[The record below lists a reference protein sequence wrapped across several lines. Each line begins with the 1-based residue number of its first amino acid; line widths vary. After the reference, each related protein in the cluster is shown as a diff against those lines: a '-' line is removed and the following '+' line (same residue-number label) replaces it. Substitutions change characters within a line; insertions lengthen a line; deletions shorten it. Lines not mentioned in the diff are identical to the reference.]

1 MLSLLKSL
9 QEQGVITQG
18 DYYFAQLIADKQK
31 DKGYTEPVQNLAILL
46 AALCNWSYTQ
56 GNTCCVLDRFLERNL
71 FGLAYRH
78 TETDFLLLINEKIGS
93 LPISKWQSALAGH
106 IAFTQDPENQIA
118 PLAFQFGAIYFYR
131 AWQDEFRVAQY
142 IKNALKNDRTLSV
155 EPQQIRTLLDRYF
168 PQQQAQ
174 VDWQKVAVA
183 TAVKSPFSVITGGPG
198 TGKTTTVTRL
208 LCVLQELF
216 GGKLHI
222 KLVAPTGKAAARL
235 TESIE
240 NALAQMPISDELRAS
255 IPKTAETLHRLLGVR
270 PFTDSVKYHAHNPL
284 QIDVLVVDET
294 SMIDLPMMAKLVQAL
309 KPETRLILLGDQAQL
324 ASVEAGAV
332 LGEIAQFL
340 T

>member
-31 DKGYTEPVQNLAILL
+31 DKGYAEPVQNLAILL

-78 TETDFLLLINEKIGS
+78 TETDFLLLINDKIGS

-118 PLAFQFGAIYFYR
+118 PLAFQFGSIYFYR

-155 EPQQIRTLLDRYF
+155 EPQQIRTLL
-168 PQQQAQ
+168 
-174 VDWQKVAVA
+174 
-183 TAVKSPFSVITGGPG
+183 
-198 TGKTTTVTRL
+198 
-208 LCVLQELF
+208 
-216 GGKLHI
+216 
-222 KLVAPTGKAAARL
+222 
-235 TESIE
+235 
-240 NALAQMPISDELRAS
+240 
-255 IPKTAETLHRLLGVR
+255 
-270 PFTDSVKYHAHNPL
+270 AH
-284 QIDVLVVDET
+284 
-294 SMIDLPMMAKLVQAL
+294 
-309 KPETRLILLGDQAQL
+309 
-324 ASVEAGAV
+324 
-332 LGEIAQFL
+332 FL
-340 T
+340 